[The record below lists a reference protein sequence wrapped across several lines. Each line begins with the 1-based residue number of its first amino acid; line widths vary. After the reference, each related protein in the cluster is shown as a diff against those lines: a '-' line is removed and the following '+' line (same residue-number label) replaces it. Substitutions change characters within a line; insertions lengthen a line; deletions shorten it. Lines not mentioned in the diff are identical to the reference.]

1 MELHVCRLQERA
13 ESGRSFVLEV
23 MAAAKAVAAAGTV
36 AQRAVAD
43 ELEQEL
49 LRMLDNDQA
58 AGSGGAVGPEDD
70 PSKDEDDDDDDEED
84 DDDNGD
90 DEVARTKHTVRR

>member
-1 MELHVCRLQERA
+1 M
-13 ESGRSFVLEV
+13 EV

-36 AQRAVAD
+36 AQRAIAD
-43 ELEQEL
+43 ELEREL
-49 LRMLDNDQA
+49 LGMLDNDQA

-70 PSKDEDDDDDDEED
+70 PSKDDDDDDDDEED